1 MILVGNAFSSF
12 VSIQFSSFLERSI
25 SQLFMLG
32 KPSKKIGIFQDLVLN
47 NWAGIGSLKLFAFFG
62 NHFLY

>member
-25 SQLFMLG
+25 GQLF
-32 KPSKKIGIFQDLVLN
+32 IGTFAEVEPETGWPWYVATLPPGCQLV
-47 NWAGIGSLKLFAFFG
+47 IVDCYSL
-62 NHFLY
+62 